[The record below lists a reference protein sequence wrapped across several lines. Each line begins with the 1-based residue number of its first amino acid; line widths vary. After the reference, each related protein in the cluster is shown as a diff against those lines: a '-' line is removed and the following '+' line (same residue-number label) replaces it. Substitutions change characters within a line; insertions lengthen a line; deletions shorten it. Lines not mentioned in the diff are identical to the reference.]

1 MKGNDI
7 LALLDEPA
15 CEHNHKQKSGCSAP
29 NPARRRAVA
38 PSTARKSPCCHCQM
52 WRTWS
57 TDRLAARE
65 APGITGA
72 V

>member
-29 NPARRRAVA
+29 KPGATAGGCA
-38 PSTARKSPCCHCQM
+38 STARKSPCCHCQM

-57 TDRLAARE
+57 TADWLH
-65 APGITGA
+65 GQLLG
-72 V
+72 

>member
-15 CEHNHKQKSGCSAP
+15 CEHNHKQ
-29 NPARRRAVA
+29 NPAVAPLNPAPRRAVA
-38 PSTARKSPCCHCQM
+38 RSTARKSPCCRCRM